1 MSERRGARRRSR
13 DLFVASPSVADIAA
27 VELEASDGPAPGLLW
42 CSGARDEPVFAR
54 QVLAGAV
61 ELSGSSPDEL
71 SLAVFQWLDA
81 STAEAMLRGEVIVHV
96 SWPEFG
102 EGSRRRHAPY
112 MAEAATILEA
122 IEARRAGRARKKDVV
137 RSDEPATSLLQ
148 VLVTG
153 RWRAFVSCGKAPASD
168 PLLAWPSLFP
178 AGRAPVSDRPAPS
191 SAFRKL
197 VEAFAWLGTQPNEDD
212 RVLDLGAAPGGWTWV
227 CAELGARVI
236 AYDRA
241 VLDPALM
248 RNPLVEHRREDAF
261 ADPPMNAATWML
273 CDVID
278 EPERAAWLVNQAAKS
293 ETVRALVV
301 TLKLKRPVKIRRVR
315 DIIAQ
320 LPHDTL
326 TLRVKHLVHNKSEV
340 TILGRRGP
348 HSSTHT
354 SACS

>member
-1 MSERRGARRRSR
+1 MSAGQSLERGAIVVTRR
-13 DLFVASPSVADIAA
+13 
-27 VELEASDGPAPGLLW
+27 
-42 CSGARDEPVFAR
+42 
-54 QVLAGAV
+54 
-61 ELSGSSPDEL
+61 
-71 SLAVFQWLDA
+71 
-81 STAEAMLRGEVIVHV
+81 T
-96 SWPEFG
+96 WPKL
-102 EGSRRRHAPY
+102 
-112 MAEAATILEA
+112 ATISDA

-137 RSDEPATSLLQ
+137 RSHGPATSLLQ

-153 RWRAFVSCGKAPASD
+153 RWRAYVSCGTAPASD

-178 AGRAPVSDRPAPS
+178 AGRAPVRDRPAPS

-197 VEAFAWLGTQPNEDD
+197 VEAFAWLGTRPNEDD

-227 CAELGARVI
+227 CAQLGARVV

-273 CDVID
+273 CDIID
-278 EPERAAWLVNQAAKS
+278 QPERAAWLVNQAAKS

-315 DIIAQ
+315 DIVAQ
-320 LPHDTL
+320 LPHDAM

-348 HSSTHT
+348 
-354 SACS
+354 SARDGFGRAAGSHPTKGWLFRHRRDPVDASDIASHCTAPHCGHRAG

>member
-1 MSERRGARRRSR
+1 MSERRRARRRSR
-13 DLFVASPSVADIAA
+13 DLFVASPSVVDIAA
-27 VELEASDGPAPGLLW
+27 AELDASDGPAPGLLW
-42 CSGARDEPVFAR
+42 SSGARDEPVFAR

-61 ELSGSSPDEL
+61 ELTASSPDEL
-71 SLAVFQWLDA
+71 SLAVFQWFDA
-81 STAEAMLRGEVIVHV
+81 SSAEAMLRGEVIVHV

-102 EGSRRRHAPY
+102 EGRTRRHAPF
-112 MAEAATILEA
+112 MAEAATLSNA
-122 IEARRAGRARKKDVV
+122 IEARRVGRARKKDVV
-137 RSDEPATSLLQ
+137 RSGGAPTSLLQ

-153 RWRAFVSCGKAPASD
+153 RWRACVSCGPAPGSD

-178 AGRAPVSDRPAPS
+178 AGRAAVSDRPAPS

-227 CAELGARVI
+227 CAQLGAKVV
-236 AYDRA
+236 AYDRGK
-241 VLDPALM
+241 LDPALM
-248 RNPLVEHRREDAF
+248 QNPLVEHRREDAF
-261 ADPPMNAATWML
+261 ADPPMHAATWML

-278 EPERAAWLVNQAAKS
+278 EPERAAGLVNQAAKS

-301 TLKLKRPVKIRRVR
+301 TLKLKRPIKIRRVR

-320 LPHDTL
+320 LPHDTM

-348 HSSTHT
+348 P
-354 SACS
+354 A